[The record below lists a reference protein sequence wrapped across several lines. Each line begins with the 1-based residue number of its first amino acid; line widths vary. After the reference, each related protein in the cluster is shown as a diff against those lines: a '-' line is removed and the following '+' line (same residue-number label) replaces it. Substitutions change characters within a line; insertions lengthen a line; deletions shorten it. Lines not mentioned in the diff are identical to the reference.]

1 MSHGHPSARSPRSM
15 SVSVASLVFV
25 SLASLVSLAACSD
38 SASSGECSS
47 IYVEPSLQGSLP
59 DVQVPASEAKQLYV
73 CFGQVCGAEVL
84 SRLTLTFNPAL
95 PAANFGT
102 DSGVAPAPRTLTVKY
117 ALDSTPGYAPTT
129 GDVLRLRYP
138 NNPQGPWSFDLSL
151 RAEVTP
157 ADRCTPAHGTLTRV
171 P

>member
-1 MSHGHPSARSPRSM
+1 MPHGRSSARSRRPM
-15 SVSVASLVFV
+15 FVPFATLVSFAVV
-25 SLASLVSLAACSD
+25 SLASLAACSD
-38 SASSGECSS
+38 SASSGEC
-47 IYVEPSLQGSLP
+47 IGMYVEPSLQGSLP

-95 PAANFGT
+95 PAASFGT

-138 NNPQGPWSFDLSL
+138 NNPQGPWSADISL
-151 RAEVTP
+151 RADVTP
-157 ADRCTPAHGTLTRV
+157 ADRCTPAHGTLTSV

>member
-1 MSHGHPSARSPRSM
+1 MVVPVTSFT
-15 SVSVASLVFV
+15 LV
-25 SLASLVSLAACSD
+25 SLVSLAFLASLGACSD
-38 SASSGECSS
+38 SASSGECQSD
-47 IYVEPSLQGSLP
+47 YVETNLQGSLP

-95 PAANFGT
+95 PAASFGT
-102 DSGVAPAPRTLTVKY
+102 DSGVAPTPRALTVKY

-138 NNPQGPWSFDLSL
+138 NDPQGPWSFDLSL